1 MRIVRVAIVARD
13 LRVEKLEARLQPL
26 EVGLVEAQRG
36 LAEAHLCCSAEP
48 IAHPTAWQSRPGRV
62 GVGLGIGLG
71 LGRGFG
77 LGSGIGV
84 CFGYGF
90 GLGRSS
96 CPGEET
102 VECEKLS

>member
-1 MRIVRVAIVARD
+1 MHLDDYQEIMRIVRVAIVARD

-71 LGRGFG
+71 LGFGLGFG
-77 LGSGIGV
+77 LAL
-84 CFGYGF
+84 CF
-90 GLGRSS
+90 LPWRRN
-96 CPGEET
+96 C
-102 VECEKLS
+102 